1 MSESR
6 KGGIH
11 AIILAA
17 GPSLRFGER
26 NKLLVEVDGLP
37 ILERVVGAVTGGGAD
52 ETVVVTGADHE
63 SIASLLYGYDVKLVQ
78 NESWPEGMGTSLV
91 KGVRALE
98 SENCKGI
105 LLCLGDLPFLSTQMV
120 RRVIEVFR
128 QHGCKR
134 ILLPKVKGRRG
145 HPVIFPAS
153 YQPELLQL
161 MGDAGARSIINS
173 TGKYL
178 TEVEVDSFEIIRDID
193 TQSDLP
199 GKTC

>member
-6 KGGIH
+6 KGGIC
-11 AIILAA
+11 AVILAA

-63 SIASLLYGYDVKLVQ
+63 SIASLLYGYEVKLVQ
-78 NESWPEGMGTSLV
+78 NESWPEGMGTSLA
-91 KGVRALE
+91 KGVGVLE
-98 SENCKGI
+98 GENCKGI

-120 RRVIEVFR
+120 QRVINVFLQR
-128 QHGCKR
+128 GGKR
-134 ILLPKVKGRRG
+134 IVLPKVKGRRG
-145 HPVIFPAS
+145 HPVIFPGS
-153 YQPELLQL
+153 YRSELLQL
-161 MGDAGARSIINS
+161 TSDGGAKSILNRN
-173 TGKYL
+173 GQYL
-178 TEVEVDSFEIIRDID
+178 TEVEVDSFEIVRDVD
-193 TQSDLP
+193 RQSDLP